1 MAEIYRKEVS
11 TKDYSEETLIDFY
24 KTMAKIRKFDENL
37 IRLMQE
43 GKVSGFYHSGIG
55 SEGLSAGSIRQNLRD
70 EDYIYYNHRGCNQK
84 IAKGVPLSKIYGD
97 FLGTVEGTTK
107 GLGAGI
113 VHSADP
119 SIGVMGQAGTIG
131 SQLGIG
137 VGTAYASKIKGSDQV
152 TVIYFGDGAASREM
166 LHGSLNWAGLYKLPV
181 IYICENNEYA
191 ISCHVSE
198 THSVKEH
205 IADWAYG
212 YGIPNFVVDGNDVLL
227 MHEAVK
233 EAVERAKRGDGP
245 TFIEAQTFRHRGHY
259 EGDPYDYVDV
269 EILNDWKQT
278 KDPITNFAAKLM
290 KDNIVSE
297 EGLKEINAGIDQEIL
312 EAIQKAENAPL
323 PKPERIFEG
332 LFSERGTN

>member
-1 MAEIYRKEVS
+1 MAEIYKKEIQL
-11 TKDYSEETLIDFY
+11 KDYPKDVLLNFY
-24 KTMAKIRKFDENL
+24 RTMVKIRKFDENL

-55 SEGLSAGSIRQNLRD
+55 SEGLSAGSIRENLRD

-97 FLGTVEGTTK
+97 FLGTTEGTTK

-119 SIGVMGQAGTIG
+119 ARGVMGQAGTIG

-137 VGTAYASKIKGSDQV
+137 IGTAYASKFKGTDQV

-166 LHGSLNWAGLYKLPV
+166 LHGSLNWAGLYNLPV

-198 THSVKEH
+198 THAVREH

-212 YGIPNFVVDGNDVLL
+212 YGIPNCVVDGNDVLL
-227 MHEAVK
+227 MHEATK
-233 EAVERAKRGDGP
+233 EAVERAKRGEGP
-245 TFIEAQTFRHRGHY
+245 TFIEAQTFRHRGHF
-259 EGDPYDYVDV
+259 EGDPYDYVDG
-269 EILNDWKQT
+269 ELLKDWKEN
-278 KDPITNFAAKLM
+278 KDPIRNF
-290 KDNIVSE
+290 VSRLLLDKVTDE
-297 EGLKEINAGIDQEIL
+297 QELKTIDQEVEQEIL
-312 EAIQKAENAPL
+312 EAIKKAESAPQ
-323 PKPERIFEG
+323 PEPGRIYEG
-332 LFSERGTN
+332 LFA

>member
-1 MAEIYRKEVS
+1 MAETYTKEINVKDYPKEV
-11 TKDYSEETLIDFY
+11 LLDFY

-37 IRLMQE
+37 IKLMQD

-119 SIGVMGQAGTIG
+119 SRGVLGQAGTIG
-131 SQLGIG
+131 SQLGLS
-137 VGTAYASKIKGSDQV
+137 VGSAYASKLKKTDQV
-152 TVIYFGDGAASREM
+152 TVVYFGDGAASREM
-166 LHGSLNWAGLYKLPV
+166 LHGSLNWAGLYKLPI

-205 IADWAYG
+205 IADWADG
-212 YGIPNFVVDGNDVLL
+212 YGIPNCVVDGNDVLL
-227 MHEAVK
+227 MHEVVK
-233 EAVERAKRGDGP
+233 EAVERAKRGEGP
-245 TFIEAQTFRHRGHY
+245 TFIEAQTFRHRGHF

-269 EILNDWKQT
+269 EVLQNWKDT
-278 KDPITNFAAKLM
+278 KDPIMNFSAKLM
-290 KDNIVSE
+290 LE
-297 EGLKEINAGIDQEIL
+297 EIATEEELQNLNKEIDQEIAK
-312 EAIQKAENAPL
+312 AIDKALTAPL
-323 PKPERIFEG
+323 PEPERIYEG
-332 LFSERGTN
+332 LYV

>member
-1 MAEIYRKEVS
+1 MAEIYQKEIDV
-11 TKDYSEETLIDFY
+11 KDYSKEVLLDFY

-37 IRLMQE
+37 IKLMQD

-55 SEGLSAGSIRQNLRD
+55 SEGLSAGSICQNLRD

-97 FLGTVEGTTK
+97 FLGTIEGTTK

-119 SIGVMGQAGTIG
+119 ARGVLGQAGTIG
-131 SQLGIG
+131 SQLGLS
-137 VGTAYASKIKGSDQV
+137 VGTAFASKLKKTDQV
-152 TVIYFGDGAASREM
+152 TVVYFGDGAASREM

-205 IADWAYG
+205 IADWADG
-212 YGIPNFVVDGNDVLL
+212 YGIPNCVVDGNDVLL
-227 MHEAVK
+227 MHEVVK
-233 EAVERAKRGDGP
+233 EAVERAKRGEGP
-245 TFIEAQTFRHRGHY
+245 TFIEAQTFRHRGHF

-269 EILNDWKQT
+269 EVLKTWKDT
-278 KDPITNFAAKLM
+278 KDPITNFSAKLM
-290 KDNIVSE
+290 LEGIATE
-297 EGLKEINAGIDQEIL
+297 EELETLNRQIDQEISK
-312 EAIQKAENAPL
+312 AIDKALAAPL
-323 PKPERIFEG
+323 PEPERIYEG
-332 LFSERGTN
+332 LYV

>member
-1 MAEIYRKEVS
+1 MAKTYEKDIKLNDYSKEVL
-11 TKDYSEETLIDFY
+11 TDFY

-70 EDYIYYNHRGCNQK
+70 EDYIFYNHRGCNQK

-97 FLGTVEGTTK
+97 FLGTIEGTTR

-119 SIGVMGQAGTIG
+119 ARGVLGQAGTIG
-131 SQLGIG
+131 SQLGIS
-137 VGTAYASKIKGSDQV
+137 VGTAYTSKLTGTDQV
-152 TVIYFGDGAASREM
+152 TVVYFGDGAASREM

-198 THSVKEH
+198 THAVKEN
-205 IADWAYG
+205 IADWAEG
-212 YGIPNFVVDGNDVLL
+212 YGIPNCVVDGNDVLL
-227 MHEAVK
+227 MHEVVK
-233 EAVERAKRGDGP
+233 EAVERAKRGEGP
-245 TFIEAQTFRHRGHY
+245 TFIEAQTFRHRGHF

-269 EILNDWKQT
+269 EVLQGWKDK
-278 KDPITNFAAKLM
+278 KDPIKNFAAKLM
-290 KDNIVSE
+290 LEKIVSE
-297 EGLKEINAGIDQEIL
+297 EDLESINAEIDSEIA
-312 EAIQKAENAPL
+312 EAIEKAESAPL
-323 PKPERIFEG
+323 PDPKRIYEG
-332 LFSERGTN
+332 LFA